1 MEEIQGPDNDNQDD
15 RLSDALMWLNKRY
28 TNLMQNLDRPKSEE
42 AVHLETI
49 FSILMQLRDSRIAL
63 MGMCKLLLDVMDQP
77 PSHGREHIQNMT
89 KYLLEEEA
97 RRE

>member
-1 MEEIQGPDNDNQDD
+1 MSVNLGPVNDNPDS
-15 RLSDALMWLNKRY
+15 RLSDALEWLNQRY
-28 TNLMQNLDRPKSEE
+28 MQLVSAEGEKPVE